1 MEGWIKIHRK
11 MIEWEWYKKTNTKSL
26 FFHLL
31 LMANHKPNRHQGLLI
46 EIGCLVT
53 SYEKLSVET
62 GISVRSIRTA
72 LDHLKL
78 TSEIA
83 IKTSS
88 QGTHIQILKYTDY
101 QTVPS
106 ELPNDCQT
114 TAKRLPTNKNE
125 KNKKNEKNTL
135 TASPLEGEHF
145 IFNTPEKMT
154 TEQELDMEI
163 FWNSLLSVYK
173 PEGDKALY
181 NTKLVKQQKRIIA
194 GFTPEERSRIIT
206 WFVKYKTQLGIVNP
220 WISNFFKTHP
230 TIDDIA
236 NYFRSIKDVKEGTTK
251 PKYQTRN
258 EIKRNVLTEKTSS
271 IEDF

>member
-1 MEGWIKIHRK
+1 MVD
-11 MIEWEWYKKTNTKSL
+11 WEWYKKTNTKSL

-31 LMANHKPNRHQGLLI
+31 LMANHKPKRHQGLLI
-46 EIGCLVT
+46 ETGCLVT

-101 QTVPS
+101 QIVPS
-106 ELPNDCQT
+106 ELPSDRQT
-114 TAKRLPTNKNE
+114 TAKRLPTNKND
-125 KNKKNEKNTL
+125 KNKKKENTH
-135 TASPLEGEHF
+135 TASPLEEEHF
-145 IFNTPEKMT
+145 NFNTPEKMT
-154 TEQELDMEI
+154 TEQELDVEI

-194 GFTPEERSRIIT
+194 GFTPEERSKIIT

-236 NYFRSIKDVKEGTTK
+236 NYFRSIKEVQEKKSQKNKSAGTEFI
-251 PKYQTRN
+251 N
-258 EIKRNVLTEKTSS
+258 NVTNY
-271 IEDF
+271 